1 MTGGGRAP
9 DGDAPDRAVLRRIPS
24 VDAVLRDRAAARL
37 AEKHGAGAALEA
49 VREALVGLRARIAG
63 GEAPAGDAAFSP
75 EAVITAAEGILDV
88 RRAPSLRPAVNA
100 TGVVIHTGLGRAVL
114 SEAAVDALRTVSA
127 GCCNLAVDAE
137 SGKRGDRDAHTE
149 TLLCRLTGAE
159 AATVVN
165 NNAAATVL
173 ILNTLAAGREVVV
186 SRGQLVE
193 IGGSFRM
200 PDVMAASG
208 ALLREVGTTNRT
220 RLSDYEQAIGERT
233 GAILRVHHSNYRI
246 VGFTGEPGIADLAAL
261 GRKHGLPVV
270 DDLGSGALVDLAAFG
285 LAAEPLVWDSVE
297 AGADAVCFSG
307 DKLLGGPQCGIV
319 LGRAETIRRIKKNPL
334 KRAFRVG
341 KLTIA
346 ALEATVKLFLDP
358 ESLVEVHPV
367 YRMLALKPVDLVRR
381 GRKLLRDVSA
391 RIDGRVASA
400 ALEEGASE
408 VGSGSV
414 PAETLPTRLLAVRP
428 RTMSADEL
436 ARRLRRNDPPVFAR
450 IHKDAVLFDLR
461 TIRPE
466 EDAVVLGAVSRA
478 LTPGEKSG

>member
-1 MTGGGRAP
+1 MRPGDGSP
-9 DGDAPDRAVLRRIPS
+9 DGAAPDRMVLRRIPS
-24 VDAVLRDRAAARL
+24 VDAVLRDGAAVRL
-37 AEKHGAGAALEA
+37 AEKYGSGAASDA
-49 VREALVGLRARIAG
+49 VREALAGLRARIAG
-63 GEAPAGDAAFSP
+63 GDAPAEDAAFSP
-75 EAVITAAEGILDV
+75 DAVASAAEGILV
-88 RRAPSLRPAVNA
+88 ARRSPSLRPAINA

-114 SEAAVDALRTVSA
+114 SEAAVEALRAVSA

-149 TLLCRLTGAE
+149 DLLCRLTGAE

-200 PDVMAASG
+200 PDVMTASG
-208 ALLREVGTTNRT
+208 AVLREVGTTNRT
-220 RLSDYEQAIGERT
+220 KLSDYEQAIGERT
-233 GAILRVHHSNYRI
+233 GALLRVHHSNYRI
-246 VGFTGEPGIADLAAL
+246 IGFTGEPGIGELVAL

-270 DDLGSGALVDLAAFG
+270 DDLGSGALVDLASFG
-285 LAAEPLVWDSVE
+285 ISSEPLVRDSLT

-307 DKLLGGPQCGIV
+307 DKLLGGPQCGIIA
-319 LGRAETIRRIKKNPL
+319 GREEAVRRIKKNPL

-346 ALEATVKLFLDP
+346 ALEATLKLFLDP
-358 ESLVEVHPV
+358 ETVARIHPV
-367 YRMLALKPVDLVRR
+367 YRMLALKPADLVRR
-381 GRKLLRDVSA
+381 GRKLVRGVSA
-391 RIDGRVASA
+391 RIDERVASA
-400 ALEEGASE
+400 ALEDGASE

-414 PAETLPTRLLAVRP
+414 PAETLPTKLLTVRP
-428 RTMSADEL
+428 RKTSAEDL

-450 IHKDAVLFDLR
+450 IHRDAVLFDLR
-461 TIRPE
+461 TIRPD
-466 EDAVVLGAVSRA
+466 EDAVVLQAVYRA
-478 LTPGEKSG
+478 LET